1 MENTTISG
9 YVLKYKLGEGGM
21 AEVWYAENSL
31 QMPAAIKVLQKRF
44 CSDPELVSRFENEA
58 KLMVQLHHP
67 NIRKILDF
75 SVVDERP
82 CMVMEYLHGKDLSQR
97 LKAGERFPNG
107 QLIKWWNDLVD
118 VLQYTHQKNIIHR
131 DIKPSNLF
139 LTDDGQIKVLDF
151 GIAKIKD
158 NITLTQTGS
167 RMGTLMYMSPEQV
180 YDMKTLSY
188 KTDIYSLAVSFYH
201 LLTGIAP
208 YNSQLSDFE
217 VQENIVRKNLD
228 TAMLPQPW
236 RSLLPD
242 YLSKNPEERKELRKL
257 DKDDSKRPTTSA
269 GDYAATLAVGSVP
282 EALLQPKRRNGKN
295 ILFPLLIIAGLV
307 YMALNKDTIM
317 NFLKTDGSG
326 DRNRKT
332 VVQPRPQPAIQDTE
346 EQIPAVVLPDTLPTP
361 QEPENEKVTITLD
374 EKEMELNAKNLLTD
388 YYNNRSSCGNLYR
401 YFRDTVR
408 QYYTKSNVTL
418 DEVMKECQRYH
429 DKWKF
434 TEADFDESS
443 FSFTHQE
450 NGNLLVDFSMLYK
463 IKQNEIEEWSNY
475 NVDVSAIVDENMKII
490 RIVER
495 RIEKL

>member
-58 KLMVQLHHP
+58 KLMVQLNHP
-67 NIRKILDF
+67 NIRKMLDF
-75 SVVDERP
+75 SAVDARP

-97 LKAGERFPNG
+97 LKAGERFSND

-118 VLQYTHQKNIIHR
+118 ALQYTHQKNIIHR

-139 LTDDGQIKVLDF
+139 LTDDGQIKMLDF

-188 KTDIYSLAVSFYH
+188 KTDVYSLAVSFYH
-201 LLTGIAP
+201 LVTGAAP
-208 YNSQLSDFE
+208 YDNQLSDFE
-217 VQENIVRKNLD
+217 VQENIVRKNLN
-228 TAMLPQPW
+228 TAVLPQPW

-257 DKDDSKRPTTSA
+257 DKVESERLATSA
-269 GDYAATLAVGSVP
+269 GGYAATPAVGSAP
-282 EALLQPKRRNGKN
+282 DALLQPRRKNGRN
-295 ILFPLLIIAGLV
+295 IFFSLLVIAGLV
-307 YMALNKDTIM
+307 YMALNKDTIKQ
-317 NFLKTDGSG
+317 FLKTDGSG
-326 DRNRKT
+326 DRNKKT
-332 VVQPRPQPAIQDTE
+332 VVQPRPQPPIQDTE
-346 EQIPAVVLPDTLPTP
+346 AQIPAVVLPDTLPAP
-361 QEPENEKVTITLD
+361 SEQDIESVTITID
-374 EKEMELNAKNLLTD
+374 VKEKELNVKNLLTD
-388 YYNNRSSCGNLYR
+388 YYTNRSNCGNLYR
-401 YFRDTVR
+401 YFRDTVK

-463 IKQNEIEEWSNY
+463 IKQNENDEWSNY
-475 NVDVSAIVDENMKII
+475 NVDVSAIVDENMKIT

>member
-75 SVVDERP
+75 SVVDGRP
-82 CMVMEYLHGKDLSQR
+82 CMVMEYLHGKDLAKR
-97 LKAGERFPNG
+97 LKTGERFSND

-201 LLTGIAP
+201 LVTGAAP
-208 YNSQLSDFE
+208 YDNQMSDFE
-217 VQENIVRKNLD
+217 VQENIVRKNLN
-228 TAMLPQPW
+228 TTMLPQPW
-236 RSLLPD
+236 QSLLPD

-257 DKDDSKRPTTSA
+257 NITHSKVRSTNT
-269 GDYAATLAVGSVP
+269 GHATVPATGSSP
-282 EALLQPKRRNGKN
+282 EVLLQPRRKNGRN
-295 ILFPLLIIAGLV
+295 IFFSLLVIAGLV
-307 YMALNKDTIM
+307 YIALNKDAIM
-317 NFLKTDGSG
+317 QFLKTDDSG
-326 DRNRKT
+326 DRNKKT
-332 VVQPRPQPAIQDTE
+332 VVQPRPQPPIQDAE
-346 EQIPAVVLPDTLPTP
+346 AQIPAVVLPDTLPAP
-361 QEPENEKVTITLD
+361 QEPDNERVTITID
-374 EKEMELNAKNLLTD
+374 EKEMELNAKNLLAD
-388 YYNNRSSCGNLYR
+388 YYTNRSSCGNLYR

-463 IKQNEIEEWSNY
+463 IKQNENDEWSNY
-475 NVDVSAIVDENMKII
+475 KVDVSAIVDENMKII